1 MDKSSKLTGQEDY
14 RVLHSGLIVVG
25 VGLGPHPEVVRAE
38 GGGGEDPVVS
48 GLVHL
53 EGLAQLLGGRA

>member
-1 MDKSSKLTGQEDY
+1 MF
-14 RVLHSGLIVVG
+14 HSGLVIVG